1 MALDFQRVGEISMI
15 RVNGALTCNDPQGF
29 VPRFTA
35 WLDHRE
41 PARCVLDLAGLEML
55 DSSGIGAIVSS
66 LHKVRTRNG
75 DLVIA
80 GAQGRVAT
88 VLKIARVNQFIQM
101 FGTVDEA
108 QQALASVGQ

>member
-1 MALDFQRVGEISMI
+1 MALDFQRVGAISVI
-15 RVNGALTCNDPQGF
+15 RVSGMLTCNDPQGF

-41 PARCVLDLAGLEML
+41 PARCVLDVAGLEML
-55 DSSGIGAIVSS
+55 DSSGIGAIASC

-75 DLVIA
+75 ELVIV

-88 VLKIARVNQFIQM
+88 VLKIARVNQIIQM
-101 FGTVDEA
+101 FETMDEA
-108 QQALASVGQ
+108 QRALASVGQ